1 MPHESLIAEYKIAFA
16 AAAVALHLFGTNQR
30 KDLSQVAKTR
40 PAESKWHSGT
50 LRLVPVLSSQK
61 LKGHSSEVDLEERR
75 HD

>member
-40 PAESKWHSGT
+40 PAAIEAAFWT
-50 LRLVPVLSSQK
+50 LRVVPVLSSQK